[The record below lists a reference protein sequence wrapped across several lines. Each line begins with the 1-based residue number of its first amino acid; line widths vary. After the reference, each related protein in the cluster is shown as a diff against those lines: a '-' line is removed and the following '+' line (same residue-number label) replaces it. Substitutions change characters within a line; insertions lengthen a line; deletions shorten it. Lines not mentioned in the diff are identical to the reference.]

1 MKFIKWFMIAIA
13 LLLILSTIIITPFAW
28 IGLIIFLF
36 GIYQMIQHS
45 KGRVT
50 FSKPGWIVVAGFL
63 LSFILAMIFV
73 EPVKE
78 TVPKEKKEITH
89 KQEQKE
95 AERLAEEQ
103 KKKEEAARLA
113 EEQKKKEEAARLAEE
128 QKKKEEAARLA
139 EEQKKKEEAARLA
152 EEQKKKEEA
161 ARLAEEQKKK
171 EEAARLAEEKK
182 EKEEA
187 ARLAEE
193 KREQEAV
200 NSVYYKN
207 CDAVRSAGAAPVY
220 EGQPGYSKH
229 LDRDGDGIGCDK

>member
-1 MKFIKWFMIAIA
+1 MRQ
-13 LLLILSTIIITPFAW
+13 L
-28 IGLIIFLF
+28 
-36 GIYQMIQHS
+36 YQ
-45 KGRVT
+45 T
-50 FSKPGWIVVAGFL
+50 FSKPGWIVVAGFI

-113 EEQKKKEEAARLAEE
+113 EEKK
-128 QKKKEEAARLA
+128 
-139 EEQKKKEEAARLA
+139 
-152 EEQKKKEEA
+152 
-161 ARLAEEQKKK
+161 
-171 EEAARLAEEKK
+171 
-182 EKEEA
+182 
-187 ARLAEE
+187 
-193 KREQEAV
+193 EQEAV
-200 NSVYYKN
+200 KSVYYKN

-220 EGQPGYSKH
+220 KGTPGYGKH